1 MEAHRYL
8 ENIIYHHAMAMAI
21 DIRVELFFKLFYAF
35 TELFGQRFV
44 SWLQTMCLQYPG
56 IQPAYMAT
64 THWYANLQDN
74 EHVFV
79 ATPRLLIKI
88 LGLLQKMRLF
98 AYSTSELVRLSM
110 DNGLADNALFA
121 TILRVFHVQHA
132 GRGTLLGSLTLV
144 TQLLAPEIPVLHLLY
159 RKRMHHITRRDAA
172 VGFIS
177 TLDLHND
184 LPLEMLL

>member
-1 MEAHRYL
+1 
-8 ENIIYHHAMAMAI
+8 MAMAI

-44 SWLQTMCLQYPG
+44 SWLQTMSQQYPG

-88 LGLLQKMRLF
+88 LGLLQKMRMC
-98 AYSTSELVRLSM
+98 AYSTSELVRLSI
-110 DNGLADNALFA
+110 DTGLADNPLFA
-121 TILRVFHVQHA
+121 TILRAFHVQHA
-132 GRGTLLGSLTLV
+132 SFTVV
-144 TQLLAPEIPVLHLLY
+144 TQLLAPEIPVLHLLHS
-159 RKRMHHITRRDAA
+159 KRMHHITRRDAA
-172 VGFIS
+172 VGLIR
-177 TLDLHND
+177 TLNLHND